1 MSKFIPD
8 QNKAPVLRKKSIL
21 LLAMMQTMIFIAMGQ
36 RVDTSAAII
45 NLQLTNNKA
54 NFSSILRPLQQI
66 AGAPEAYYSYYWE
79 FGDGQFSFEEN
90 PTHVYRDTGLYNA
103 RLFATNNYDD
113 GKPPPLKPRPVKV
126 NAKNSSYAVNKN
138 PSFFKKGGAIEM
150 RVNCMPR
157 PDEDMVLII
166 GYRNETDATAMNG
179 SMVLFYNERQFG
191 KDNFDFSE
199 ERTYGSEQKTSL
211 NNIMAYTPA
220 GQVSEMSSLSGPNV
234 FLQYEATGYYGGN
247 LAELI
252 AAKQKLFR
260 QNQSWRFNDLEK
272 GNEKYFFITL
282 HTNPEMIKDTNTTVE
297 LTGMF
302 IPDNPAFQIEEYTLE
317 LQIVA
322 SHDPN
327 RMMLKNRRLN
337 YRFTGK
343 KKEMTY
349 TVRFQNTGKGPAKWV
364 NVAVSVPSMMNA
376 NSIEILDFYPKAP
389 FCKEVSTMQMRSCFD
404 TIIHKDSI
412 YFIFKNVYIPGLRQE
427 GFNDPDSTTGFIKY
441 RLHFNKGLK
450 KFPFTSNAA
459 IVFDK
464 NKPIYTNYQKGYFK
478 PGRSI
483 GVIAGYNFFLGENVK
498 DENYFSIGG
507 SISPFAPHRK
517 YLQGELYLGYMQF
530 PEKMIDQRTENKDT
544 VINSNM
550 FHIFGRETFAKSVI
564 IKLDMVPVQLRYNI
578 NDWIGAG
585 IGPILS
591 FNAYN
596 RFKNRQIIHMQQ
608 PPNPGMTVIEKSFPT
623 SIWFTGFDA
632 AAFADVQFGRVR
644 VGPVLGVRFIHYF
657 RAPRNCLY
665 AYLAWR
671 L

>member
-1 MSKFIPD
+1 MSKFISD
-8 QNKAPVLRKKSIL
+8 QNKAPVHRKKGIL

-90 PTHVYRDTGLYNA
+90 PTHVYWDTGLYNA

-349 TVRFQNTGKGPAKWV
+349 TVRFQNTGKGPARQAS
-364 NVAVSVPSMMNA
+364 VAVSVPEMMDA
-376 NSIEILDFYPKAP
+376 GSIEILDYYPKAP
-389 FCKEVSTMQMRSCFD
+389 FCKSIADQDQSCLD

-412 YFIFKNVYIPGLRQE
+412 YFVFKNIYLPGLRQQ
-427 GFNDPDSTTGFIKY
+427 GFNDPDSTIGFVKY
-441 RLHFNKGLK
+441 RMHFNIKLK
-450 KFPFTSNAA
+450 KLPFTSNAA
-459 IVFDK
+459 IIFDN
-464 NKPIYTNYQKGYFK
+464 NKPIYTNNQKGYFK
-478 PGRSI
+478 PGKSF
-483 GVIAGYNFFLGENVK
+483 GLVLGYNFNLDELLR

-507 SISPFAPHRK
+507 SLSPYAPRRK
-517 YLQGELYLGYMQF
+517 YLQEEIYFGYRIPKTRITTF
-530 PEKMIDQRTENKDT
+530 TENKDT
-544 VINSNM
+544 IINSTM
-550 FHIFGRETFAKSVI
+550 YHIFGREFCEQTHI
-564 IKLDMVPVQLRYNI
+564 IKLDIVPVQLRYNI
-578 NDWIGAG
+578 NNWIGAG
-585 IGPILS
+585 LGSILS
-591 FNAYN
+591 FNGYSRN
-596 RFKNRQIIHMQQ
+596 NQEEIVYMQQ
-608 PPNPGMTVIEKSFPT
+608 QPNPGTIEVKKMYRT
-623 SIWFTGFDA
+623 IKWFTNFDV
-632 AAFADVQFGRVR
+632 AAFADLQLGRVR
-644 VGPVLGVRFIHYF
+644 VGPVLGIRFIHYF
-657 RAPRNCLY
+657 KVPRNGLY
-665 AYLAWR
+665 AYIAWR
-671 L
+671 F